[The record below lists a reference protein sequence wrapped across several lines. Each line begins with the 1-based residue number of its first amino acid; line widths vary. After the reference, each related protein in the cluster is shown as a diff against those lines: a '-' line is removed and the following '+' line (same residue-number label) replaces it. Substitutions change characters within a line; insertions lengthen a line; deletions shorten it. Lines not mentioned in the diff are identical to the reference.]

1 LRPVRIFIAIDGS
14 IRIIINRADR
24 RPGKIANDLRLDGA
38 RARSAQFN
46 GRERSVER
54 MPVVRTLRRN
64 AMRARIAPLIL
75 ALASMSAATAEA
87 AGGAEDNLKQKNIAL
102 PAPTAPVANYVP
114 AVRVGNL
121 LFLSGTG
128 PDPSIPRGK
137 VGKDLSLEQGYQ
149 AARSTGL
156 NLLATARAALGS
168 LDRVK
173 RIVKVLGMVNSAPGF
188 TDQPKV
194 INGFSD
200 LMVEVFGEGI
210 GKHAR
215 SAVGMAELPFNIPVE
230 IEMILEVAQD

>member
-1 LRPVRIFIAIDGS
+1 M
-14 IRIIINRADR
+14 RAL
-24 RPGKIANDLRLDGA
+24 PGALVLA
-38 RARSAQFN
+38 LVLASTTSAQ
-46 GRERSVER
+46 
-54 MPVVRTLRRN
+54 
-64 AMRARIAPLIL
+64 
-75 ALASMSAATAEA
+75 A
-87 AGGAEDNLKQKNIAL
+87 AGGAEDNLKQRNITL
-102 PAPTAPVANYVP
+102 PSPSTPVANYVP

-128 PDPSIPRGK
+128 PDQSTPRGK
-137 VGKDLSLEQGYQ
+137 VGKDLTLEQGYQ

-156 NLLATARAALGS
+156 NLLATARATLGS

-200 LMVEVFGEGI
+200 LMVEVFGEAI

-230 IEMILEVAQD
+230 IEMILEVEEE